1 MALGSYGLPLLDTT
15 MALGSYGLPL
25 LGFADLGPKTKTK
38 LAWRQPQGERERAT
52 RAGTLL
58 YRAITIYGYKY
69 IKTKTK
75 LAWRQPQGER
85 ERATRAGTLLYRAI
99 TIYGYKYIGPQLTH
113 RDTCRDV
120 RGCLGINAEIPI
132 GDTDV

>member
-69 IKTKTK
+69 I
-75 LAWRQPQGER
+75 
-85 ERATRAGTLLYRAI
+85 
-99 TIYGYKYIGPQLTH
+99 GPQLTH